1 MQRKQNLVVFRL
13 EHNRLMNNLYHL
25 QLVEKC
31 RKNDQRAQMELY
43 DAYSQAMFTTAF
55 NFVKD
60 DALAQDLMQEAFIK
74 AFKKIDSYSGEAT
87 FGAWLKR
94 IVINQSLD
102 WLKRKKV
109 QTVEWDEQA
118 FDVGEE
124 DTWEVEDNFN
134 VKSVLQC
141 IEELPQKCKNVVK
154 LYLLE
159 GYDHQEVAQILE
171 ISEVASRSQLSR
183 GKNKIRELLIARNY
197 ES

>member
-141 IEELPQKCKNVVK
+141 IEELPFI
-154 LYLLE
+154 YF
-159 GYDHQEVAQILE
+159 
-171 ISEVASRSQLSR
+171 
-183 GKNKIRELLIARNY
+183 
-197 ES
+197 

>member
-1 MQRKQNLVVFRL
+1 MQRLQNLVVFRL

-109 QTVEWDEQA
+109 QTVEWDEQV
-118 FDVGEE
+118 FDVVEE
-124 DTWEVEDNFN
+124 DTWEMEDNFN

-183 GKNKIRELLIARNY
+183 GKNKIKELLMARNY

>member
-1 MQRKQNLVVFRL
+1 MQRRQNRVVFRL

-109 QTVEWDEQA
+109 QTVEWDEQV
-118 FDVGEE
+118 FDVVEE
-124 DTWEVEDNFN
+124 DTWEMEDNFN

-183 GKNKIRELLIARNY
+183 GKNKIKELLMARNY